1 MFPDSRAFSPSIGVA
16 KHSGG
21 FFEHGTLM
29 VPAMV
34 LPLMAAAAAA
44 RSTHDVVYAAI
55 IAASAAIVG
64 GIIGGSIPGYFML
77 KAEDKR
83 HAHAREMANQ
93 AREDEREREHRAV
106 IGTAR
111 ALYEFFERVGAMC
124 GVALETQH
132 WWSDE
137 LDAILQLPSFDDQKV
152 VLGQLTSYE
161 AGVFTTTMRAIELL
175 RTTRV
180 SSGEVATDHLES
192 GRTAAQDAARW
203 LRRVAE
209 LPTPPTTTES

>member
-1 MFPDSRAFSPSIGVA
+1 
-16 KHSGG
+16 
-21 FFEHGTLM
+21 M

-34 LPLMAAAAAA
+34 VPLMAAAAAA

-93 AREDEREREHRAV
+93 ASRDEREREHRAV

-124 GVALETQH
+124 GVALKTQH

-137 LDAILQLPSFDDQKV
+137 LDATLQLPSLDDQKV
-152 VLGQLTSYE
+152 VLGQLTSHE
-161 AGVFTTTMRAIELL
+161 AGVFTTTMRAIQLL
-175 RTTRV
+175 RTARV
-180 SSGEVATDHLES
+180 QFGDVATDQLES
-192 GRTAAQDAARW
+192 GRTAAQDAARS
-203 LRRVAE
+203 LRRVAD

>member
-1 MFPDSRAFSPSIGVA
+1 
-16 KHSGG
+16 
-21 FFEHGTLM
+21 
-29 VPAMV
+29 
-34 LPLMAAAAAA
+34 MAAAAAE
-44 RSTHDVVYAAI
+44 RSTHDVVYTAI
-55 IAASAAIVG
+55 IAAAAAIVG
-64 GIIGGSIPGYFML
+64 GIVGGSIPGYFML

-83 HAHAREMANQ
+83 RAHAREMANQ

-111 ALYEFFERVGAMC
+111 ALYEFFERVGAMF
-124 GVALETQH
+124 GVALETQR

-137 LDAILQLPSFDDQKV
+137 LDATLQPPSLDDQKV

-180 SSGEVATDHLES
+180 RFGEVATDQLES
-192 GRTAAQDAARW
+192 GRTAAQDAARF
-203 LRRVAE
+203 LRRVAGP
-209 LPTPPTTTES
+209 LTPPTTTES